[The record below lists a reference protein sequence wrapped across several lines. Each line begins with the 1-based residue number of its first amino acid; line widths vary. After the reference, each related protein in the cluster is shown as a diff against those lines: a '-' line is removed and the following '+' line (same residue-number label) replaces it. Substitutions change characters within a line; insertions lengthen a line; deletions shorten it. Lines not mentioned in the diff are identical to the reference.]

1 MLRECPLTDD
11 SVGFDGSP
19 ANGLNRCFSPVAPRP
34 GQGLLSDHV
43 AGAQSWRR
51 ERVFMPTPVIAPSWL
66 KPSRRKRTA
75 IHSEGGCYSM
85 ISSARARRDC
95 GTVRPSASAVLRL
108 ITSRNLVGCWTGNSP
123 AFAPLRMRST

>member
-43 AGAQSWRR
+43 AAAQPWRR
-51 ERVFMPTPVIAPSWL
+51 ERVFVPL
-66 KPSRRKRTA
+66 CG
-75 IHSEGGCYSM
+75 HSPKSILAHRSGSERSFILHSVLAGTKQ
-85 ISSARARRDC
+85 SS
-95 GTVRPSASAVLRL
+95 
-108 ITSRNLVGCWTGNSP
+108 
-123 AFAPLRMRST
+123 